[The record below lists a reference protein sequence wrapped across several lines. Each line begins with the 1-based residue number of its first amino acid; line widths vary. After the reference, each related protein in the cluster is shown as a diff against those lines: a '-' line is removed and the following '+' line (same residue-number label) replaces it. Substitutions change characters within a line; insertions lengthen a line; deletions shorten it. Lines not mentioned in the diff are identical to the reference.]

1 MKTLSVQASRGKGI
15 LPLPPSKSHT
25 QRALLFA
32 LMAEG
37 TSIIHTPL
45 PSPDTEA
52 MLAAIEQLGAKI
64 LYKDPKVLHIQGCG
78 GNLCSPT
85 NIIDAGNSGL
95 VLRFIG
101 VISSL
106 LPTYTVLTGDASIRN
121 NRPVRPMLEAIKQL
135 GGFGESLCLNDTAPV
150 VIKGPIKPGFVNING
165 QCSQAVSALL
175 IACSFLPSASTIVVE
190 EAGEKPFLEL
200 TLSWLDF
207 FNLGYKHQNLEHFTV
222 MGGGKINGFEVQ
234 IPSDMSSL
242 AFPLAAALVTDSSIS
257 FENLDTTNTQG
268 DAKIIQT
275 LKQLG
280 AHLEYSN
287 GEKNLYAKGKQILS
301 GGVIDVNAY
310 IDALPILSVLGCLGK
325 EPLTL
330 VNGAIARKKEC
341 DRIRCMTLELRK
353 MGAIIEE
360 KEDGMTIFPSRLQSA
375 VVSSHKDHRVAM
387 ALAIAGLTTQGTT
400 VIEDVECIQKSYPG
414 FVEDLRQL
422 GFLAAEK

>member
-1 MKTLSVQASRGKGI
+1 MKTISVQASRGKGI
-15 LPLPPSKSHT
+15 LQLPPSKSHT

-37 TSIIHTPL
+37 TSIIHNPL

-64 LYKDPKVLHIQGCG
+64 LYKDSKVLHIQGCG
-78 GNLCSPT
+78 GALCSPN

-101 VISSL
+101 VLSSL
-106 LPTYTVLTGDASIRN
+106 LPTYTALTGDASIRN
-121 NRPVRPMLEAIKQL
+121 NRPVRPMLDAIKQL
-135 GGFGESLCLNDTAPV
+135 GGFAESLCLNDTAPV
-150 VIKGPIKPGFVNING
+150 VIKGPIKPGFVKING
-165 QCSQAVSALL
+165 QCSQAISALL
-175 IACSFLPSASTIVVE
+175 IACSFLPSTTTIVVE

-207 FNLGYKHQNLEHFTV
+207 FNLGYKHKNLEHFTV
-222 MGGGKINGFEVQ
+222 SGGGKIKGFEVV

-268 DAKIIQT
+268 DAKIIET

-280 AHLEYSN
+280 AHLEHNN
-287 GEKNLYAKGKQILS
+287 GEKNLFIKGKQTLL
-301 GGVIDVNAY
+301 GGVIDVNGY

-330 VNGAIARKKEC
+330 INGAIARKKEC

-360 KEDGMTIFPSRLQSA
+360 KEDGMTVFPSSLHGAA
-375 VVSSHKDHRVAM
+375 VFSHKDHRVAM
-387 ALAIAGLTTQGTT
+387 ALAIAGLTAEGTT
-400 VIEDVECIQKSYPG
+400 IIEDVECIEKSYPG
-414 FVEDLRQL
+414 FAEDLRKL